1 MASTEVE
8 IRDNRELRRVEA
20 VDGDG
25 EVAGFADYTIGVD
38 GDTFDFTHTEVD
50 DRFEGQGVGSRLAA
64 GVLDFVRSEGATIT
78 PTCSFIR
85 SYMKRHEDSHDL
97 LAEGASLG
105 GQDEDRKDEDSSQ
118 TGPADAKAAGAG
130 GSAEDENRDENQDEN
145 QDENEN
151 EDEGQDERPEDRE
164 HEDAGS

>member
-20 VDGDG
+20 LDGAG

-50 DRFEGQGVGSRLAA
+50 DRFEGQGIGSRLAA

-85 SYMKRHEDSHDL
+85 SYMKRHGDSHDL

-105 GQDEDRKDEDSSQ
+105 GRDEDPDDEDRDDEDSSQ

-130 GSAEDENRDENQDEN
+130 GSAEDENE
-145 QDENEN
+145 DENES
-151 EDEGQDERPEDRE
+151 ERRQDRA

>member
-1 MASTEVE
+1 MADVVTSHNSDQH
-8 IRDNRELRRVEA
+8 RYEA
-20 VDGDG
+20 RVDG
-25 EVAGFADYTIGVD
+25 ELAGFIQYRESVGLVNL
-38 GDTFDFTHTEVD
+38 FHTEVD
-50 DRFEGQGVGSRLAA
+50 DRFEGQGIGSRLAA

-105 GQDEDRKDEDSSQ
+105 GHDEDRKDQDRDDEDSSQ

-130 GSAEDENRDENQDEN
+130 GSAEDENQDEN
-145 QDENEN
+145 QDEN